1 MDSLGAVRRLEDRS
15 GPGELGSDPVANRFH
30 HGTPGRRRRRRVPDV
45 HPRGVGQGHQLSGV
59 PARRG
64 PRTGANHRRR
74 SSRWNR
80 TGSGDT
86 GRGGHG
92 GWDRRVH
99 GDAELRCDGSSDGV
113 LCHGRRDGDR
123 RRRLHDHERNTE
135 LHSRTDNKA
144 GRGPDAPGHRPGG
157 CGELHGPAERGHR
170 GDADGRRRHRDDPRR
185 RRSSVLADR
194 RRKGDR
200 RRDRRVHGDAELR
213 CDESSDGVLCH
224 GRRDGDRRCPTTRPR
239 AGC

>member
-1 MDSLGAVRRLEDRS
+1 MVGIRPGRRRGLPRRGVHEARRDGAMDSLGAVRRLEDRS

-64 PRTGANHRRR
+64 PRAGANHRRR

-92 GWDRRVH
+92 GWDRLLR
-99 GDAELRCDGSSDGV
+99 GDAELRSDANGNGG
-113 LCHGRRDGDR
+113 LPHSGRDSRGR
-123 RRRLHDHERNTE
+123 CRLHDHERDADVRGEWRQDTT
-135 LHSRTDNKA
+135 R
-144 GRGPDAPGHRPGG
+144 RGPDARGRRSRGDRD
-157 CGELHGPAERGHR
+157 LHGPAERALRRHG
-170 GDADGRRRHRDDPRR
+170 GRRY
-185 RRSSVLADR
+185 
-194 RRKGDR
+194 
-200 RRDRRVHGDAELR
+200 RDRHD
-213 CDESSDGVLCH
+213 H
-224 GRRDGDRRCPTTRPR
+224 
-239 AGC
+239 

>member
-1 MDSLGAVRRLEDRS
+1 MVGIRPGRRRGLPRRGVHEARRDGAMDSLGAVRRLEDRS

-45 HPRGVGQGHQLSGV
+45 HPRGVGQGHQLSGI

-64 PRTGANHRRR
+64 PRAGANHRRR

-99 GDAELRCDGSSDGV
+99 GDAELQLGGAGNGLLRDD
-113 LCHGRRDGDR
+113 RRDGDR

-157 CGELHGPAERGHR
+157 CGELHGPAERALRRHG
-170 GDADGRRRHRDDPRR
+170 GRRY
-185 RRSSVLADR
+185 
-194 RRKGDR
+194 
-200 RRDRRVHGDAELR
+200 RDRHD
-213 CDESSDGVLCH
+213 H
-224 GRRDGDRRCPTTRPR
+224 
-239 AGC
+239 